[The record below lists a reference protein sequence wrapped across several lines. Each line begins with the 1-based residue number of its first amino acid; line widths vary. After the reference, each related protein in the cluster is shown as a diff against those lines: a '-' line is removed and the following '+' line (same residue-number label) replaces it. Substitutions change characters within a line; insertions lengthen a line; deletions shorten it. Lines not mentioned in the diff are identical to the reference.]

1 MQVTVEIPD
10 NLAPQL
16 IPAGQ
21 DPGRA
26 ILEDALVQAYRED
39 KISGPQLMD
48 ALGIETRYEL
58 DGFLKA
64 RQVWIEYSL
73 EQMEA
78 DRKFQDAFLARHLQK
93 SA

>member
-10 NLAPQL
+10 DLAQQL

-21 DPGRA
+21 DPARA
-26 ILEDALVQAYRED
+26 ILEDALVQAYREN
-39 KISGPQLMD
+39 KISGHQLMQ

-64 RQVWIEYSL
+64 RLVWIEYTL
-73 EQMEA
+73 EDLQQERQAMETILST
-78 DRKFQDAFLARHLQK
+78 QQK
-93 SA
+93 KMA